1 MAHAPVVLVV
11 EDEPSVQTT
20 FCATLTLMG
29 FKTHHADCVD
39 RALEILS
46 HERIDAVSLDVR
58 LPDPKGQDRSG
69 LTLLAYLRATS
80 EYAHLPVLIFTGVPL
95 SPEEE
100 GLIQQ
105 HNAEVFYKPQRYTT
119 LVECLTRM
127 LGAFTVDGRPA
138 GEKKG
143 RNLRP

>member
-1 MAHAPVVLVV
+1 MAHVPVVLVV

-29 FKTHHADCVD
+29 FKTHHADTVD
-39 RALEILS
+39 RALEILNQ
-46 HERIDAVSLDVR
+46 ERVDAVSLDVR

-69 LTLLAYLRATS
+69 LTLLAYLRATN

-95 SPEEE
+95 SAEEE

-127 LGAFTVDGRPA
+127 LGAFTVDGHPA

-143 RNLRP
+143 RDMRP

>member
-29 FKTHHADCVD
+29 FKTQHADTVD

-46 HERIDAVSLDVR
+46 TEPVDAVSLDVR
-58 LPDPKGQDRSG
+58 LPDPKGLERSG
-69 LTLLAYLRATS
+69 LTLLAYLRAS
-80 EYAHLPVLIFTGVPL
+80 AEHAHLPVLIFTGQPL
-95 SPEEE
+95 SQEEE
-100 GLIQQ
+100 ILIQQ

-127 LGAFTVDGRPA
+127 LGTPRA
-138 GEKKG
+138 
-143 RNLRP
+143 

>member
-29 FKTHHADCVD
+29 FKTQHADTVD

-46 HERIDAVSLDVR
+46 AERVDAVSLDVR
-58 LPDPKGQDRSG
+58 LPDPKGLDRSG
-69 LTLLAYLRATS
+69 LTLLAYLRAS
-80 EYAHLPVLIFTGVPL
+80 KEHAHLPVLIFTGQPL
-95 SPEEE
+95 SQEEE
-100 GLIQQ
+100 ILIQQ

-127 LGAFTVDGRPA
+127 LGTPRA
-138 GEKKG
+138 
-143 RNLRP
+143 

>member
-29 FKTHHADCVD
+29 FRTHHADTVD
-39 RALEILS
+39 AALEILAT
-46 HERIDAVSLDVR
+46 ERIDAVSLDVR
-58 LPDPKGQDRSG
+58 LPDPKGLERSG
-69 LTLLAYLRATS
+69 LTLLGYLRAS
-80 EYAHLPVLIFTGVPL
+80 SAHAHLPVLVFTGVPL

-100 GLIQQ
+100 GLIQRY
-105 HNAEVFYKPQRYTT
+105 NAEVFYKPQRYVT

-127 LGAFTVDGRPA
+127 LGTPA
-138 GEKKG
+138 
-143 RNLRP
+143 R

>member
-29 FKTHHADCVD
+29 FKTQHADTVD

-46 HERIDAVSLDVR
+46 TERVDAVSLDVR
-58 LPDPKGQDRSG
+58 LPDPKGLERSG
-69 LTLLAYLRATS
+69 LTLLAYLRAST
-80 EYAHLPVLIFTGVPL
+80 EHAHLPVLIFTGQPL
-95 SPEEE
+95 SQEEE
-100 GLIQQ
+100 ILIQQ

-127 LGAFTVDGRPA
+127 LGTPRV
-138 GEKKG
+138 
-143 RNLRP
+143 

>member
-29 FKTHHADCVD
+29 FKTQHAATVD
-39 RALEILS
+39 RALEIL
-46 HERIDAVSLDVR
+46 HAERVDAVSLDVR
-58 LPDPKGQDRSG
+58 LPDPKGLERSG
-69 LTLLAYLRATS
+69 LTLLAYLRAS
-80 EYAHLPVLIFTGVPL
+80 KDHAHLPVLIFTGQPL
-95 SPEEE
+95 SQEEE
-100 GLIQQ
+100 ILIQQ

-127 LGAFTVDGRPA
+127 LGTPRA
-138 GEKKG
+138 
-143 RNLRP
+143 

>member
-29 FKTHHADCVD
+29 FKTQHADTVD

-46 HERIDAVSLDVR
+46 AERVDAVSLDVR
-58 LPDPKGQDRSG
+58 LPDPKGLERSG
-69 LTLLAYLRATS
+69 LTLLAYLRAS
-80 EYAHLPVLIFTGVPL
+80 KEHAHLPVLIFTGQPL
-95 SPEEE
+95 SQEEE
-100 GLIQQ
+100 ILIQQ

-127 LGAFTVDGRPA
+127 LGTPRV
-138 GEKKG
+138 
-143 RNLRP
+143 

>member
-29 FKTHHADCVD
+29 FKTQHADTVD

-46 HERIDAVSLDVR
+46 TERVDAVSLDVR
-58 LPDPKGQDRSG
+58 LPDPKGLERSG
-69 LTLLAYLRATS
+69 LTLLAYLRAST
-80 EYAHLPVLIFTGVPL
+80 EHAHLPVLIFTGQPL
-95 SPEEE
+95 SQEEE
-100 GLIQQ
+100 ILIQQ

-127 LGAFTVDGRPA
+127 LGTART
-138 GEKKG
+138 
-143 RNLRP
+143 

>member
-20 FCATLTLMG
+20 FCATLPLMG
-29 FKTHHADCVD
+29 LKTPHADTVD

-46 HERIDAVSLDVR
+46 TERVDAVSLDVR
-58 LPDPKGQDRSG
+58 LPDPKGLERSG
-69 LTLLAYLRATS
+69 LTLLAYLRAST
-80 EYAHLPVLIFTGVPL
+80 EHAHLPVLIFPAQPL
-95 SPEEE
+95 SQEEE
-100 GLIQQ
+100 ILIQQ

-127 LGAFTVDGRPA
+127 LGTART
-138 GEKKG
+138 
-143 RNLRP
+143 

>member
-29 FKTHHADCVD
+29 FKTQHADTVD

-46 HERIDAVSLDVR
+46 AERVDAVSLDVR
-58 LPDPKGQDRSG
+58 LPDPKGLERSG
-69 LTLLAYLRATS
+69 LTLLAYLRAS
-80 EYAHLPVLIFTGVPL
+80 QAHAHLPVLIFTGQPL
-95 SPEEE
+95 SQEEE
-100 GLIQQ
+100 ILTQQ

-127 LGAFTVDGRPA
+127 LGTPRA
-138 GEKKG
+138 
-143 RNLRP
+143 

>member
-29 FKTHHADCVD
+29 FKTQHADTVD

-46 HERIDAVSLDVR
+46 TERVDAVSLDVR
-58 LPDPKGQDRSG
+58 LPDPKGLERSG
-69 LTLLAYLRATS
+69 LTLLAYLRAS
-80 EYAHLPVLIFTGVPL
+80 KEHAHLPVLIFTGQPL
-95 SPEEE
+95 SQEEE
-100 GLIQQ
+100 ILIQQ

-127 LGAFTVDGRPA
+127 LGTART
-138 GEKKG
+138 
-143 RNLRP
+143 

>member
-20 FCATLTLMG
+20 YCATLTLMG
-29 FKTHHADCVD
+29 FKTLHADTVD
-39 RALEILS
+39 RALEILNS
-46 HERIDAVSLDVR
+46 ERVDAVSLDVR
-58 LPDPKGQDRSG
+58 LPDPKGLERSG
-69 LTLLAYLRATS
+69 LTLLAYLRAS
-80 EYAHLPVLIFTGVPL
+80 QQHAHVPVVIFTGVPL

-100 GLIQQ
+100 GLIQK

-127 LGAFTVDGRPA
+127 LGAVGA
-138 GEKKG
+138 
-143 RNLRP
+143 

>member
-1 MAHAPVVLVV
+1 MAHAPVILVV

-29 FKTHHADCVD
+29 FKTHHADTVD
-39 RALEILS
+39 RALEILDA
-46 HERIDAVSLDVR
+46 EPIDAVSLDVR
-58 LPDPKGQDRSG
+58 LPDPKGLDRSG
-69 LTLLAYLRATS
+69 LTLLAYLRATT

-119 LVECLTRM
+119 LVESLTRM
-127 LGAFTVDGRPA
+127 LRSFSVERSAA
-138 GEKKG
+138 AE
-143 RNLRP
+143 

>member
-1 MAHAPVVLVV
+1 MSHAPVVLVV

-29 FKTHHADCVD
+29 FKTQHADTVD

-46 HERIDAVSLDVR
+46 TERVDAVSLDVR
-58 LPDPKGQDRSG
+58 LPDPKGLERSG
-69 LTLLAYLRATS
+69 LTLLAYLRAST
-80 EYAHLPVLIFTGVPL
+80 EHAHLPVLIFTGQPL
-95 SPEEE
+95 SQEEE
-100 GLIQQ
+100 ILIQQ

-127 LGAFTVDGRPA
+127 LGTART
-138 GEKKG
+138 
-143 RNLRP
+143 

>member
-29 FKTHHADCVD
+29 FRTHHADTVD
-39 RALEILS
+39 RALEIINT
-46 HERIDAVSLDVR
+46 ERVDAVSLDVR
-58 LPDPKGQDRSG
+58 LPDPKGLDRSG
-69 LTLLAYLRATS
+69 LTFLAHLRSTQKH
-80 EYAHLPVLIFTGVPL
+80 AHLPVLIFTGQPL

-100 GLIQQ
+100 VLIQR

-127 LGAFTVDGRPA
+127 LGTPSI
-138 GEKKG
+138 
-143 RNLRP
+143 